1 MNKAFHFIFY
11 FFITVLLFP
20 NLVYSDR
27 GLSVISDLSH
37 HSGKVGEF
45 KALIIAINEYKDPKI
60 PDLTTAVNDAQE
72 IARILKNKYGFKV
85 STLFNGKA
93 TKKAIYNALR
103 DMAYHA
109 KENDS
114 VLIYYA
120 GHGELDRQYDDG
132 WWIPSSARAGDP
144 VTYLDNVQVQKAM
157 RSIKARHVLLI
168 SDSCY
173 SGTLFGQ
180 ATRSLPPVI
189 NDKYYVNLYNEK
201 SRWGMTSGNKTP
213 VADSGTGKHSVFAY
227 ELIKVLKNNKNPFL
241 STQEIY
247 TRIAPIVSNNSEQ
260 TPLCRPIRNTGDQGG
275 SFVFILEDYGT
286 GGEDRVLNV
295 NRKGSQDM
303 PSAPPF
309 TNETRGTEI
318 KRAGNFIAYDNGTV
332 LDKSTGLMWAA
343 KDNRK
348 NINWYNANSYC
359 QNYRGGGYT
368 DWRLP
373 SHDEVT
379 GLYTQSEKSRYGY
392 HVKKLINISSD
403 YLWISDTRD
412 SGSGGAY
419 FTFTIGGKRWDN
431 QSDSEG
437 YRALPVRSN

>member
-1 MNKAFHFIFY
+1 LNRAVNFILCFCISI
-11 FFITVLLFP
+11 FFLP
-20 NLVYSDR
+20 NSVYLER
-27 GLSVISDLSH
+27 GLTRTSDLSH
-37 HSGKVGEF
+37 HSGKVGKF
-45 KALIIAINEYKDPKI
+45 KALIIGINEYKDAKV
-60 PDLTTAVNDAQE
+60 PDLKTAVNDSRE
-72 IARILKNKYGFKV
+72 IAKILKKKYGFTIK
-85 STLFNGKA
+85 TLFNGKA

-103 DMAYHA
+103 DIAYNA
-109 KENDS
+109 DENDS

-120 GHGELDRQYDDG
+120 GHGDLDRQYNDG
-132 WWIPSSARAGDP
+132 WWIPSDARAGDP

-157 RSIKARHVLLI
+157 RSMKARHVLLI

-189 NDKYYVNLYNEK
+189 NNKYYLSLYNEK

-213 VADSGTGKHSVFAY
+213 VADSGTGKHSIFAF
-227 ELIKVLKNNKNPFL
+227 ELIKALEKNKKPFL

-260 TPLCRPIRNTGDQGG
+260 TPMCRPIQNTGDQGG
-275 SFVFILEDYGT
+275 AFVFILSSFGLSGD
-286 GGEDRVLNV
+286 D
-295 NRKGSQDM
+295 
-303 PSAPPF
+303 SAPSIPRSKHD
-309 TNETRGTEI
+309 TRGTEI
-318 KRAGNFIAYDNGTV
+318 KRAGNFITYDNGTV
-332 LDKSTGLMWAA
+332 LDTSTGLMWAA
-343 KDNRK
+343 KDNGK

-359 QNYRGGGYT
+359 RNYEGGGYT

-379 GLYTQSEKSRYGY
+379 DLYTQSEKSRYGY
-392 HVKKLINISSD
+392 HVKKLIYISSNH
-403 YLWISDTRD
+403 LWVSDTRD

-419 FTFTIGGKRWDN
+419 FTFTAGRKRWDN

-437 YRALPVRSN
+437 YRVLPVRSN